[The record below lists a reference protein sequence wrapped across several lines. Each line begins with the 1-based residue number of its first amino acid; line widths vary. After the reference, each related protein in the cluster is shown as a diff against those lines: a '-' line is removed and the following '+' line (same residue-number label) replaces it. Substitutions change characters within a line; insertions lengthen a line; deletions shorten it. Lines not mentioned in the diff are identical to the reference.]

1 MTTISAAIPNVVA
14 TIRAAIPNV
23 AATIRSA
30 VALVEQA
37 RRSPTGQMMQLIK
50 AFIGLAAIIVVP
62 VVLVYWARKKYR
74 P

>member
-1 MTTISAAIPNVVA
+1 MHHLI
-14 TIRAAIPNV
+14 V
-23 AATIRSA
+23 AAT
-30 VALVEQA
+30 ALVAQA
-37 RRSPTGQMMQLIK
+37 RRSPTGQMMQLVK